1 MKDFRV
7 LNQLRIV
14 LCLVLVSLNGF
25 AQQPKQDLK
34 KSIEIIASKHKAK
47 IGFAVLDLQNGDT
60 IGFNGKVHFPMQS
73 VYKFHLALAVLKK
86 IDEGKLKLDQQI
98 LLKPTDLLPNTWS
111 PLREKYP
118 QGNVSVPLSE
128 ILGYTI
134 SQSDNNGCDILFRLV
149 GGPAKV
155 NAFIHGIGVKDVAI
169 VATEEE
175 MHRDEKVQFKNWSTP
190 FSVAQLLKLF
200 YDKKILS
207 KASQD
212 FLWDIMVKTTSG
224 PNKIKGLLPKG
235 TIVAHK
241 TGSSGANA
249 EGITTA
255 SNDIGIVTLPNGK
268 HFAIAVFVSMTKE
281 EEAVTDRIIAECSK
295 AAWDCF
301 VAKGSSQ

>member
-1 MKDFRV
+1 MKDFCV
-7 LNQLRIV
+7 LNQMRMV

-25 AQQPKQDLK
+25 AQQSKQDLK
-34 KSIEIIASKHKAK
+34 KRIEIIVSKHAAK
-47 IGFAVLDLQNGDT
+47 IGFAVLDLENGDA
-60 IGFNGKVHFPMQS
+60 IGFNGKVHYPMQS
-73 VYKFHLALAVLKK
+73 VYKFHLALVVLKK
-86 IDEGKLKLDQQI
+86 VDEGKLKLNQQI

-128 ILGYTI
+128 ILGYTV

-155 NAFIHGIGVKDVAI
+155 NEFIHDLGVKDVAI

-175 MHRDEKVQFKNWSTP
+175 MHLDEKVQFRNWSTP
-190 FSVAQLLKLF
+190 FSAVQLLKLF

-207 KASQD
+207 KASHD
-212 FLWDIMVKTTSG
+212 FLWDIMIKASSG

-235 TIVAHK
+235 TVVAHK

-249 EGITTA
+249 DGITAA

-281 EEAVTDRIIAECSK
+281 EAAVTDQIIAECSK
-295 AAWDCF
+295 ATWDYF
-301 VAKGSSQ
+301 LR